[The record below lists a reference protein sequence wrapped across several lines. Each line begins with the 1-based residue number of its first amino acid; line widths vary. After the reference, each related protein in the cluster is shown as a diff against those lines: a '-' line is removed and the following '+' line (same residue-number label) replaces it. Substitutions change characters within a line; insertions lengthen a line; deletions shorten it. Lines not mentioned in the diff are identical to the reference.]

1 MAVAEVPRAAPG
13 TLPSLD
19 ELLRLDGQTALVTGA
34 GAGIGRAIAW
44 RLAEA
49 GADLV
54 LVDRDEDG
62 LAASARSIQPFE
74 RDVMQRVADLSDKAA
89 IDALWDELA
98 ADPPGVLVNNAGV
111 YPGRAFDRVDEA
123 LYDQVL
129 AVNLDAVFWMCQ
141 RFVRARGRAGGVVVN
156 IGSIEALLPFKD
168 EMAAYSVTKAG
179 VIALT
184 RALAREHARH
194 GFRVNAVVPGGI
206 VTQGT
211 KQVAKEVLRGRL
223 GLVKVGYDF
232 MQRLPAGRMG
242 EPDEVARVVL
252 FLASGLATYMHGAV
266 VPVDGGFLST

>member
-1 MAVAEVPRAAPG
+1 MSG
-13 TLPSLD
+13 DL
-19 ELLRLDGQTALVTGA
+19 ALVTGA
-34 GAGIGRAIAW
+34 GSGIGRAIAY

-54 LVDRDEDG
+54 LVDLNAAGLDETKRVLGPVGRSVSTHTVDLADKKAIDG
-62 LAASARSIQPFE
+62 LWEDLMGSGLPSI
-74 RDVMQRVADLSDKAA
+74 
-89 IDALWDELA
+89 
-98 ADPPGVLVNNAGV
+98 LVNNAGV

-123 LYDQVL
+123 MYDKVF

-141 RFVRARGRAGGVVVN
+141 GFVKSRRRQGGVIVN

-168 EMAAYSVTKAG
+168 DLAAYSVTKAG

-194 GFRVNAVVPGGI
+194 GFRANVVIPGGI
-206 VTQGT
+206 ITSGT
-211 KQVAKEVLRGRL
+211 KQVARNVLRGEL

-232 MQRLPAGRMG
+232 MQRLPVGRMG

-252 FLASGLATYMHGAV
+252 FLASGLASYMHGAV